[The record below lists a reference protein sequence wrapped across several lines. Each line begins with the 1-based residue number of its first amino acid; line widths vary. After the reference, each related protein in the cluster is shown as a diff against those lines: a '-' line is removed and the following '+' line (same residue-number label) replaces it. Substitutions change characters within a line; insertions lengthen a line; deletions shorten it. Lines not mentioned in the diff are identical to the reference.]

1 MENQDEKDA
10 RHREQVEQHRRHL
23 DEMYPKLKVMCVTV
37 FFKLCH
43 GTQTNDNPITDSLE
57 IY

>member
-10 RHREQVEQHRRHL
+10 RHRVQVEQHRRHL
-23 DEMYPKLKVMCVTV
+23 DVMYPKLKVAV

-43 GTQTNDNPITDSLE
+43 GTQTNDNLITDSLK